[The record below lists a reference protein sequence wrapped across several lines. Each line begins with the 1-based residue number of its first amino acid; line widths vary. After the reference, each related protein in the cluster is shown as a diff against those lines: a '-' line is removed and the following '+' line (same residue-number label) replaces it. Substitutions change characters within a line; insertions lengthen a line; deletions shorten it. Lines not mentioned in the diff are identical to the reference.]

1 MQNAGM
7 HEKYHYFTSHKKAIC
22 SCHLPKVPE
31 RSKICGYGHNH
42 KTFQESKLSCLCV
55 PGSTAGEREVP
66 EVLLEPGVRP
76 PLVLPALQVQ
86 AHEVAPLEG
95 RAQQGDLAGRVLR
108 VGLIVEL
115 SQARN
120 RVRFSDSFTTK

>member
-1 MQNAGM
+1 M
-7 HEKYHYFTSHKKAIC
+7 
-22 SCHLPKVPE
+22 
-31 RSKICGYGHNH
+31 
-42 KTFQESKLSCLCV
+42 
-55 PGSTAGEREVP
+55 
-66 EVLLEPGVRP
+66 LLEPGVRP

-120 RVRFSDSFTTK
+120 RVRFSDSFTTKRARLMICLKIGDLGGVEQLIRKPTMTEQKNKQLAT

>member
-1 MQNAGM
+1 MR
-7 HEKYHYFTSHKKAIC
+7 H
-22 SCHLPKVPE
+22 
-31 RSKICGYGHNH
+31 
-42 KTFQESKLSCLCV
+42 SKLSCLCV

-76 PLVLPALQVQ
+76 PLVLPALQIQ